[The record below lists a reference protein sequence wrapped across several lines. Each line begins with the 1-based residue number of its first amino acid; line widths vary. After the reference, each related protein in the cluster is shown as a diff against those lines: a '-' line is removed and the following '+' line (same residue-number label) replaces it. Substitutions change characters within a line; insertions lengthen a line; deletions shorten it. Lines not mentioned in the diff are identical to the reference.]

1 MRRSDAADA
10 QRDGNA
16 RDARDAGNAGSAA
29 AEREGSE
36 ESGPVGGAETA
47 GDAARSAVRL

>member
-10 QRDGNA
+10 QRDGN
-16 RDARDAGNAGSAA
+16 ARDAGNAGSAA